1 MLETVYFRRTKGL
14 NNYMDYIQM
23 IMQNLMSLTVSDVI
37 DIAVVSFLIYQI
49 VKLVRETSSTR
60 IIRGVIILIVAMWL
74 SSILK
79 LTMVNYLFRAI
90 LTWGIVVVAIVFQPE
105 LRRILER
112 VGKSKLSTLMIR
124 NDAIPMEESVI
135 REMVHACSE
144 MSWSRTGALIIFERK
159 ENLSDIIHT
168 GTVINADV
176 KDELIRN
183 IFYEG
188 APLHDGAMIIRDG
201 RIHAAGCVLPLSPNP
216 NLSKELGTRHRA
228 AVGMSEKFDS
238 LSLVVSEETGSI
250 SIAIDGELQRHLVP
264 EQLEEILR
272 AELLVHDLQEEESK
286 QEEAAPHF
294 FDNLLDKLPGFGR
307 RKK

>member
-1 MLETVYFRRTKGL
+1 
-14 NNYMDYIQM
+14 
-23 IMQNLMSLTVSDVI
+23 
-37 DIAVVSFLIYQI
+37 
-49 VKLVRETSSTR
+49 
-60 IIRGVIILIVAMWL
+60 MWL
-74 SSILK
+74 SSILQ
-79 LTMVNYLFRAI
+79 LTMVNYLFRGV

-159 ENLSDIIHT
+159 ENLSDIIRT

-188 APLHDGAMIIRDG
+188 APLHDGAMIIRNS

-238 LSLVVSEETGSI
+238 ISLVVSEETGSI

-272 AELLVHDLQEEESK
+272 AELLVHDLQEEESR
-286 QEEAAPHF
+286 QEEASPHF

>member
-1 MLETVYFRRTKGL
+1 
-14 NNYMDYIQM
+14 MDYIQV
-23 IMQNLMSLTVSDVI
+23 IVQNLMSLTVSDVI

-74 SSILK
+74 SSILQ
-79 LTMVNYLFRAI
+79 LTMVNYLFRGV

-159 ENLSDIIHT
+159 ENLSDIIRT

-188 APLHDGAMIIRDG
+188 APLHDGAMIIRNS

-238 LSLVVSEETGSI
+238 ISLVVSEETGSI

-272 AELLVHDLQEEESK
+272 AELLVHDLQEEESR
-286 QEEAAPHF
+286 QEEASPHF

>member
-1 MLETVYFRRTKGL
+1 
-14 NNYMDYIQM
+14 MDYIQA

-74 SSILK
+74 SSILQ
-79 LTMVNYLFRAI
+79 LTMVNYLFRAV
-90 LTWGIVVVAIVFQPE
+90 LTWGIVVIAIVFQPE

-124 NDAIPMEESVI
+124 NDTIPMEESVI

-159 ENLSDIIHT
+159 ENLSDIVRT

-201 RIHAAGCVLPLSPNP
+201 RIHAAGCVLPLSPNL

-238 LSLVVSEETGSI
+238 VSLVVSEETGSI

-272 AELLVHDLQEEESK
+272 AELLVHDLREDELKPEENT
-286 QEEAAPHF
+286 AHF
-294 FDNLLDKLPGFGR
+294 FEHLLDKLPGFGR

>member
-1 MLETVYFRRTKGL
+1 
-14 NNYMDYIQM
+14 
-23 IMQNLMSLTVSDVI
+23 
-37 DIAVVSFLIYQI
+37 
-49 VKLVRETSSTR
+49 
-60 IIRGVIILIVAMWL
+60 MWL
-74 SSILK
+74 SSILQ
-79 LTMVNYLFRAI
+79 LTMVNYLFKAV
-90 LTWGIVVVAIVFQPE
+90 LTWGIVVIAIVFQPE

-144 MSWSRTGALIIFERK
+144 MSWSRTGALIVFERK
-159 ENLSDIIHT
+159 ENLSDIIRT
-168 GTVINADV
+168 GTVVNADV

-201 RIHAAGCVLPLSPNP
+201 RIHAAGCVLPLSPNM

-250 SIAIDGELQRHLVP
+250 SIAIDGKLQRHLVP

-272 AELLVHDLQEEESK
+272 AELLVHDLDEERPDTDSS
-286 QEEAAPHF
+286 PSF
-294 FDNLLDKLPGFGR
+294 FENLQDKLPGFGR
-307 RKK
+307 KKK

>member
-1 MLETVYFRRTKGL
+1 
-14 NNYMDYIQM
+14 
-23 IMQNLMSLTVSDVI
+23 
-37 DIAVVSFLIYQI
+37 
-49 VKLVRETSSTR
+49 
-60 IIRGVIILIVAMWL
+60 
-74 SSILK
+74 
-79 LTMVNYLFRAI
+79 
-90 LTWGIVVVAIVFQPE
+90 
-105 LRRILER
+105 
-112 VGKSKLSTLMIR
+112 
-124 NDAIPMEESVI
+124 
-135 REMVHACSE
+135 

-159 ENLSDIIHT
+159 ENLSDIIRT

-188 APLHDGAMIIRDG
+188 APLHDGAMIIRNG
-201 RIHAAGCVLPLSPNP
+201 RIHAAGCVLPLSPNL

-238 LSLVVSEETGSI
+238 VSLVVSEETGSI

-272 AELLVHDLQEEESK
+272 AELLVHDLQEDELKPEENTS
-286 QEEAAPHF
+286 HF
-294 FDNLLDKLPGFGR
+294 FEHVLDKLPGFGR